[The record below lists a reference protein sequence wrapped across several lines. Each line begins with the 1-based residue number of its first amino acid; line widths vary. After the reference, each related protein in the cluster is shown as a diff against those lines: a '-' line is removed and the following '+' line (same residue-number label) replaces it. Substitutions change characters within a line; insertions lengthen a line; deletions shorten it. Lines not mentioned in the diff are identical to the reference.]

1 MVEEFVNELNSARLH
16 LGNGDSWVW
25 VEVTDR
31 AISEHGHL

>member
-25 VEVTDR
+25 FEVTQ
-31 AISEHGHL
+31 ILHLELD